1 MGRLTDLRKTLETR
15 YTLESLEVLCADIDV
30 PWESLSGDTLPRR
43 ALSLLHYLD
52 KQNRL
57 PDLIVQAQKDFPDAQ
72 WTLPPPPKPG
82 EADDEDD
89 LPDGGVNVRVGDVSG
104 GGQVNIGGVAQ
115 VNAARNTGN
124 VAVGSRNVIQ
134 IGSLNVP
141 RWLVIAVPVLI
152 VAGLI
157 IAGLGTARVFTVTE
171 PTPTPII
178 GPARMSGTFNIA
190 VTQFPEAD
198 IDGRQTQT
206 ADGDRVSQWVF
217 DSLQDALKETSAAQ
231 IWHDSL
237 PQVEKGATIGI
248 ITGTTPAE
256 RQDAAKAL
264 AERIGAHLV
273 IYGNLRKS
281 GNQAELEPE
290 FYISTAAASI
300 KRESEA
306 EDVVGSNR
314 LGAPIGIQLPL
325 KGDIGL
331 GVGASLESRAVFVR
345 GLLFDL
351 IGLHDDALE
360 DFRRIQGKWTSDD
373 ERALLN
379 FFLGREALFIFRN
392 EDKAKAVFG
401 SSGAALDEAERSFI
415 ASIQGNPNYALG
427 NWGLGTTLLRRAEIA
442 LRAETIPTQ
451 TAELLDQAISRYET
465 AIQSTPAAEQP
476 LLVGKMKTSLA
487 NAHSLKG
494 QLELVEG
501 RFPEAEALF
510 KTALAEVDEATALIG
525 ASQPRHTAIAHW
537 VRGATLLRQGIMQKF
552 ELQDPTTGQPTLE
565 RAKAEFEACLNTF
578 DDPQGKTVLDQTL
591 KDFHVNNCKP
601 DLDQAVNAIELT
613 EVTP

>member
-30 PWESLSGDTLPRR
+30 PWESLSGDTLPKR
-43 ALSLLHYLD
+43 ALSLLRYLD

-72 WTLPPPPKPG
+72 WTLPPPLIPG
-82 EADDEDD
+82 EADSDDD
-89 LPDGGVNVRVGDVSG
+89 LPDGGVNVRVGDVG
-104 GGQVNIGGVAQ
+104 GSGQVNIGGVAQ
-115 VNAARNTGN
+115 VKNNTGN

-157 IAGLGTARVFTVTE
+157 IAGLGTARVFTVTQ
-171 PTPTPII
+171 PTPTPVI

-190 VTQFPEAD
+190 VAQFPETD

-217 DSLQDALKETSAAQ
+217 DSLNAALKETSAAQ
-231 IWHDSL
+231 LWHDSL
-237 PQVEKGATIGI
+237 PLAEKGATIGI

-256 RQDAAKAL
+256 RQDAAKDL
-264 AERIGAHLV
+264 ADRIGAHLV
-273 IYGNLRKS
+273 IYGNLKKS

-290 FYISTAAASI
+290 FYIATAATSLQ
-300 KRESEA
+300 RESEA
-306 EDVVGSNR
+306 EDIVGSNR
-314 LGAPIGIQLPL
+314 LGAPVGIQLPL

-331 GVGASLESRAVFVR
+331 GVGASLESRATFVR

-351 IGLHDDALE
+351 IGLHDNALK
-360 DFRRIQGKWTSDD
+360 DFQSIQGKWTTDD

-392 EDKAKAVFG
+392 DDKAKAAFG
-401 SSGAALDEAERSFI
+401 TPEAALDEAERSFT
-415 ASIQGNPNYALG
+415 ASIQGSPDYALG

-451 TAELLDQAISRYET
+451 TAALLDQAIGRYET
-465 AIQSTPAAEQP
+465 AIQNTPAAEQP

-510 KTALAEVDEATALIG
+510 KTALAEVDEAFALIG
-525 ASQPRHTAIAHW
+525 ATQPRHTAIAHW
-537 VRGATLLRQGIMQKF
+537 VRGATLLRQGVMQKF
-552 ELQDPTTGQPTLE
+552 ELQDPATGQPTLE
-565 RAKAEFEACLNTF
+565 KAKAEFEACLNTF
-578 DDPQGKTVLDQTL
+578 DDPQGKRVLDQTL
-591 KDFHVNNCKP
+591 NDFHTNNCKP
-601 DLDQAVNAIELT
+601 DLEHAVNAIALT